1 MQFVDLKFIQIFATS
16 CFNKICYGFKLYVI
30 DTHFKVLGIC
40 LTEIKRMLLFS
51 QRNIKN
57 IQQFVQL
64 THAERRHILRNLS
77 DEQYEDVMNV
87 IGKMPHIDFQV
98 RSEGE
103 QQQMYL

>member
-1 MQFVDLKFIQIFATS
+1 MVLSFMLLILFQNNIDMFDR
-16 CFNKICYGFKLYVI
+16 NKTRIV
-30 DTHFKVLGIC
+30 
-40 LTEIKRMLLFS
+40 LFS
-51 QRNIKN
+51 QRHIKS

-64 THAERRHILRNLS
+64 KHAERRHILRNLS

-103 QQQMYL
+103 QQQLYL

>member
-1 MQFVDLKFIQIFATS
+1 
-16 CFNKICYGFKLYVI
+16 
-30 DTHFKVLGIC
+30 
-40 LTEIKRMLLFS
+40 LFS
-51 QRNIKN
+51 QRHIKS

-103 QQQMYL
+103 LEQMFL